1 MTQPST
7 PSTPA
12 PGGEHGPAQ
21 PEPTLS
27 RYPVPR
33 PPHPL
38 AITSVVTGALGVI
51 GLPLLAT
58 MHTAGWWIVFPT
70 LASLVA
76 VVSGHVA
83 IRRIARSDRSD
94 RRLAASGLFAGYLGL
109 TILVAETVLLV
120 GLLSLAATVF
130 GRAGG

>member
-38 AITSVVTGALGVI
+38 AITSVATGALGVI

-76 VVSGHVA
+76 VVSGHLA
-83 IRRIARSDRSD
+83 IRQPSVGPSSS
-94 RRLAASGLFAGYLGL
+94 RRPSCSSAC
-109 TILVAETVLLV
+109 
-120 GLLSLAATVF
+120 
-130 GRAGG
+130 